1 MQPIKL
7 YGGHVSL
14 YTAKARAFLLNKRLP
29 FDEIQATRSV
39 YKDIVIPKTGVRYVP
54 VVELPDGRF
63 VQDTS
68 EIIDALDPLSPLNPA
83 YPETPGQRLAALL
96 MECVADEWLLLPA
109 MLFRWTRNRDWA
121 VKQFGMFSGP
131 ELSVAQQHEIGEK
144 LCQPFAGALPLL
156 GVTPETTPAIDAL
169 YEDFLR
175 LFADHLLQHRYVLG
189 GRPTLA
195 DHALMGP
202 LYGHL
207 YRDPRSGEHMYAV
220 APRVADWVERMNFP
234 PATFG
239 DLAADDIVPEGVVA
253 MLALLWRDYAGVV
266 AGTLDANAAWI
277 AAHPGEELPRAIGQ
291 QPFTIGQATGTRMI
305 FPYTQWMWQRVA
317 DCWQSFTRAQ
327 QAAVQ
332 PLVEGL
338 GIAELL
344 AKPLAVRVERV
355 NNKLMPA

>member
-1 MQPIKL
+1 MQTIKL

-29 FDEIQATRSV
+29 FEEIQATRSV
-39 YKDIVIPKTGVRYVP
+39 YKEIVIPNTGVRYVP
-54 VVELPDGRF
+54 AVELPDGRF

-68 EIIDALDPLSPLNPA
+68 DIIDALDLLSPLNPA
-83 YPETPGQRLAALL
+83 YPATPAQRLAALL

-121 VKQFGMFSGP
+121 VKQFGMFSAP
-131 ELSVAQQHEIGEK
+131 ELSVPEQMEIGAK
-144 LCQPFAGALPLL
+144 ICQPFAGALPLL

-189 GRPTLA
+189 ARPTLA

-207 YRDPRSGEHMYAV
+207 YRDPRSGEHMYSV

-239 DLAADDIVPEGVVA
+239 ELMADDAVPDGVVA
-253 MLALLWRDYAGVV
+253 MLALLWQGYAGVV
-266 AGTLDANAAWI
+266 AGTLEANAAWI
-277 AAHPGEELPRAIGQ
+277 PAHAGEELPRAIGQ
-291 QPFTIGQATGTRMI
+291 QPFSIGDTTGTRMI
-305 FPYTQWMWQRVA
+305 FPYTQWMWQRVV
-317 DCWQSFTRAQ
+317 DCWQGFTPEQ
-327 QAAVQ
+327 QAAVR
-332 PLVEGL
+332 PLVDAVGV
-338 GIAELL
+338 AELL
-344 AKPLAVRVERV
+344 ARPLTVRVARV